1 MKKSCVNMK
10 GNKQMKMSKED
21 KIRILIDA
29 LDAVMVIPN
38 HIEES
43 VRDALRN
50 ALRTIE
56 KQEEAND

>member
-1 MKKSCVNMK
+1 MK
-10 GNKQMKMSKED
+10 GNKHMRMSKED

-29 LDAVMVIPN
+29 IDAVMVIPN